1 MFDLVPFVLKASSTM
16 PAPPENRRV
25 VLHHTADRFFL
36 ILVLLLSSLVAG
48 CASVP
53 FDYPKKPSA
62 VTRASDQTILGRAS
76 LEWIE
81 EHDDASGFIALV
93 KGNDAL
99 GVRLKMIEAA
109 EESIDAQYFLIKP
122 DQAGKLFVGSLLRA
136 ADRGVRVRFLIDDI
150 FTPSLDSELSL
161 LNSHPNIEVRL
172 FNPMSRQSF
181 KYWSMLVDFRRA
193 NRRMHNK
200 SFTVDGALVVF
211 GGRNIAEEYFEIQP
225 EVEFLDLDVLGI
237 GKVAGE
243 VADTFDL
250 FWNSSHA
257 VPVEAFSVPVDPAEL
272 DRWRAIME
280 DLVSGARESVY
291 SKALNSRL
299 LQDVVDDRIEPYV
312 AQAQVITDSPD
323 KLQQK
328 VGAQEYQTVVNE
340 LAQRAS
346 EAQSEL
352 FIITPY
358 YVPRKSGAAFL
369 ESLLARGIRV
379 VIVTNSLAST
389 NHLAVHSGYARY
401 RKQLLRA
408 GAEIYEIKVDTPSGN
423 DAVGPQPDKLT
434 LHTKAVVIDRHTLFI
449 GSLNLDP
456 RSIEINTEM
465 GVFVDSARIAG
476 DTAALVEAALS
487 EAAYK
492 VVLDGKEQL
501 RWIYDH
507 GAEHKVYHKE
517 PQTSFWQ
524 RFKVGFFRILPIE
537 GQL

>member
-1 MFDLVPFVLKASSTM
+1 M
-16 PAPPENRRV
+16 PATLENRRA
-25 VLHHTADRFFL
+25 VLHDPANRLFL
-36 ILVLLLSSLVAG
+36 ALSLLLITLVSG

-53 FDYPKKPSA
+53 FDYPKNPRS
-62 VTRASDQTILGRAS
+62 VTRISDQTTLGAEG
-76 LEWIE
+76 LEWIDQ
-81 EHDDASGFIALV
+81 HGDASGFIALPG
-93 KGNDAL
+93 GNDAL
-99 GVRLKMIEAA
+99 GVRLKLIEAA

-150 FTPSLDSELSL
+150 FTPSIDSGLSV

-172 FNPMSRQSF
+172 FNPMTRQSF

-200 SFTVDGALVVF
+200 SFTVDDALVVF

-225 EVEFLDLDVLGI
+225 DVEFLDLDVLGI
-237 GKVAGE
+237 GKVAGD

-250 FWNSSHA
+250 FWNDSHA
-257 VPVEAFSVPVDPAEL
+257 VPMEAFAVPVDPAEL
-272 DRWRAIME
+272 DRWRGVME
-280 DLVSGARESVY
+280 DIVSGATESIY
-291 SKALNSRL
+291 TKALGSQL
-299 LQDVVDDRIEPYV
+299 LQDIMDDRIRPYV
-312 AQAQVITDSPD
+312 AEAQVISDSPE

-328 VGAQEYQTVVNE
+328 AGDQEYQALVNE

-346 EAQSEL
+346 KARSEL
-352 FIITPY
+352 LIITPY

-369 ESLLARGIRV
+369 ESLLAKGVRV

-401 RKQLLRA
+401 RKQLIRA
-408 GAEIYEIKVDTPSGN
+408 GAEIYEMRVDALTRN
-423 DAVGPQPDKLT
+423 EAVDQKPDKLT

-456 RSIEINTEM
+456 RSIDINTEM
-465 GVFVDSARIAG
+465 GVFVDSNDIAG
-476 DTAALVEAALS
+476 DLAERVVKVLPAVAYRVALDE
-487 EAAYK
+487 E
-492 VVLDGKEQL
+492 DQL

-507 GAEHKVYHKE
+507 GAEHEVYEKE